1 MAVIAIA
8 QSVVEPANLS
18 LNAKEIPMG
27 KGNNARR
34 KEVKKPKKN
43 KDAKK

>member
-1 MAVIAIA
+1 V
-8 QSVVEPANLS
+8 
-18 LNAKEIPMG
+18 KETQMG

-43 KDAKK
+43 KGAKGKK